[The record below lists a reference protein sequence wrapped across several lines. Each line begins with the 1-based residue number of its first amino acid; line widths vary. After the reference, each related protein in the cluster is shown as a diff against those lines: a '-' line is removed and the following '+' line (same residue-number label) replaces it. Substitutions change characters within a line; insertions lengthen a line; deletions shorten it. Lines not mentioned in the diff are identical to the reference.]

1 MLQARQL
8 GKELYVGVH
17 SDEEILINKGP
28 PVMKLEER
36 VRAVD
41 GCRWLT
47 HTVPGAPYVTLVEVM
62 DKYGCPYVVHGDDIT
77 TDANG
82 EDSYQKVKDLGKFVV
97 VKRTPN
103 ILTTDLVGRM
113 LLMSKNHHF
122 RPIRNVSEHQ
132 LSNKEEYLTRFRGY
146 ASDESGLHPGAG
158 VFIYLGQEAKVH
170 ELVSPSVA
178 TKDKMKSIF
187 YVDGG
192 FDLFHPGHIEV
203 LRLVSAEAA
212 QSNSAVVVGVH
223 DDMTVN
229 QEKGLNYPIMNIF
242 ERSLCILLSSYI
254 DAVVLGVPFIPT
266 RDTLAKFPG
275 KVTAVFHGPTHID
288 DSTYDEVKRKGLF
301 RTIPDHPYKD
311 MDTASIVNRV
321 LENKALFEERQRKKG
336 WKAIH

>member
-8 GKELYVGVH
+8 GKELCVGVH

-28 PVMKLEER
+28 PVMTLEER
-36 VRAVD
+36 VKAVE

-47 HTVPGAPYVTLVEVM
+47 QTVPGAPYVTLIEVM

-82 EDSYQKVKDLGKFVV
+82 EDCYQKVKDMGKFVV

-122 RPIRNVSEHQ
+122 RPIRNISEHQ
-132 LSNKEEYLTRFRGY
+132 LSNKEEYLSRFTGY

-158 VFIYLGQEAKVH
+158 VFIYLEHEARVH
-170 ELVSPSVA
+170 ELVSLSVV
-178 TKDKMKSIF
+178 TKDKMNSIF

-203 LRLVSAEAA
+203 LRLVSEEASK
-212 QSNSAVVVGVH
+212 SNSAVVIGVH

-229 QEKGLNYPIMNIF
+229 REKGLNYPIMNIF
-242 ERSLCILLSSYI
+242 ERSLCILLSRYV
-254 DAVVLGVPFIPT
+254 DAIVLGAPFIPT
-266 RDTLAKFPG
+266 KNSLAKLPG
-275 KVTAVFHGPTHID
+275 KVTAVFHGPIHAD
-288 DSTYDEVKRKGLF
+288 DSTYDEIKREGLF
-301 RTIPDHPYKD
+301 RTILDHSYKD

-321 LENKALFEERQRKKG
+321 LENKALFEERQKKKG
-336 WKAIH
+336 WKAAH